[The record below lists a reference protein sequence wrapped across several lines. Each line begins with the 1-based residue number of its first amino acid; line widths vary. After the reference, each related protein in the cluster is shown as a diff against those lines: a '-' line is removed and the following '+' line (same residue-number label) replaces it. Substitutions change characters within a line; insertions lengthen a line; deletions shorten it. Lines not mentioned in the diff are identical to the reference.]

1 VRGGTEF
8 SSDYPFFLEKYLR
21 ELFGDKHISLFGLGA
36 CGNVNTVNPDGK
48 GEEESADVKVEKFG
62 KTLAEA
68 VEKSVPSAKQ
78 GKPDLE
84 VVSKVLYLPMQDY
97 TPEELCWSKEDSE
110 PLYPEQAFLSLR
122 RKLKISIWGVQ
133 PPLEQLRI
141 HEAVPPSVSG
151 EPWHLP
157 VEIHA
162 FRLDTQTAI
171 VTMPGELFTEFGI
184 DLKKRSPF
192 PNTIL
197 IELADADIAYIPTV
211 QAFKEGSYETINSR
225 LMPGG
230 GEEMIN
236 QAVKILEDLR

>member
-1 VRGGTEF
+1 MKVKNLLIVFLLLVGCNVSENQNIPFEVGWGVADITPPIGFPRYG
-8 SSDYPFFLEKYLR
+8 YPPVMST
-21 ELFGDKHISLFGLGA
+21 G
-36 CGNVNTVNPDGK
+36 
-48 GEEESADVKVEKFG
+48 VKN
-62 KTLAEA
+62 
-68 VEKSVPSAKQ
+68 S
-78 GKPDLE
+78 
-84 VVSKVLYLPMQDY
+84 
-97 TPEELCWSKEDSE
+97 
-110 PLYPEQAFLSLR
+110 LYPEQAFLSLR